1 MIDVE
6 NDEIIERL
14 ADFVGVDLSNLEIL
28 DEYER
33 KEIELAHEIRGLA
46 YDDIAHFL
54 SKAEIPEFISP
65 NWIFKALKYN
75 DDFYFQ
81 NISLI
86 RATQW
91 MREEIY
97 EKAKNVS
104 KTQKSEL
111 KENQIS
117 NNIIQ
122 RSKKEL
128 RQYHKKQPDNT
139 YFSKSSMKKIVI
151 PPKNKVNAAATDDN
165 YKLPD
170 CYKRP
175 EDADYEICPGNVFP
189 SPENPDYKEICIQL
203 KPNNMKQFISNER
216 SFYICFFTEDETV
229 YTIGPVIPKKTD
241 DDNIVEICAL
251 FNPKDLSLLGKAWG
265 LSYTEDIDF
274 YF

>member
-1 MIDVE
+1 MK
-6 NDEIIERL
+6 
-14 ADFVGVDLSNLEIL
+14 DLT
-28 DEYER
+28 
-33 KEIELAHEIRGLA
+33 KEIELVKLAAFLKIDLENLNITSEYEKKLVLNAHKVAGDSKLQIMN
-46 YDDIAHFL
+46 FL
-54 SKAEIPEFISP
+54 SQIIIPKAVSKEF
-65 NWIFKALKYN
+65 IFKALKYN
-75 DDFYFQ
+75 DSFYDLFESVIKA
-81 NISLI
+81 NEN
-86 RATQW
+86 T
-91 MREEIY
+91 REEIY
-97 EKAKNVS
+97 EKAEKVS

-111 KENQIS
+111 KEN
-117 NNIIQ
+117 NIIQ
-122 RSKKEL
+122 ISKKEL

-170 CYKRP
+170 CYKKP

-189 SPENPDYKEICIQL
+189 SSAKTDYKEICIPL
-203 KPNNMKQFISNER
+203 KPYNMEQFMNNER